1 MSFDMKGFM
10 KAQFRDRTADVPVP
24 DLKDWFAEGAE
35 PVIKVRGLTGAELA
49 RVNEAAAKNKNL
61 NGMLDALAS
70 TNASE
75 KVEAIKESLG
85 FSGKVPD
92 DIAKRAEQLVIG
104 TVDPE
109 FNLEQAVKFFEVFPV
124 EAYQVT
130 NKIMELTGKGKS
142 AGESKPS
149 GNETTSG
156 QA

>member
-10 KAQFRDRTADVPVP
+10 KAQFRDRTEDVPVP
-24 DLKDWFAEGAE
+24 DLKEWFGEDAE
-35 PVIKVRGLTGAELA
+35 PAIRVRGLTGAELA
-49 RVNEAAAKNKNL
+49 RVNEAVARNKNL
-61 NGMLDALAS
+61 SGMLDALSS

-92 DIAKRAEQLVIG
+92 DVAKRAEQLVIG
-104 TVDPE
+104 AVDPE
-109 FNLEQAVKFFEVFPV
+109 FTLEQAVKFFEVFPV

-130 NKIMELTGKGKS
+130 NKIMELTGKGKTS
-142 AGESKPS
+142 GESRPS
-149 GNETTSG
+149 GTETTSG